1 MYAMSVLL
9 TVYCDVL
16 AAEANRRFNTKI
28 MVLKSPKK
36 KFSEEELSKNSLC
49 EFIRETRIMKQP
61 ELHFDAAAPDAQGQ
75 EALELKSKSS
85 ECSDGFC
92 LIDAPQM

>member
-1 MYAMSVLL
+1 
-9 TVYCDVL
+9 
-16 AAEANRRFNTKI
+16 

-61 ELHFDAAAPDAQGQ
+61 EPHAEIFVADVQRQ
-75 EALELKSKSS
+75 EALELASKSS

-92 LIDAPQM
+92 VVDAPKM

>member
-1 MYAMSVLL
+1 MV
-9 TVYCDVL
+9 

-61 ELHFDAAAPDAQGQ
+61 EAHPEIFAADVQHQ
-75 EALELKSKSS
+75 ETLELASKSS

-92 LIDAPQM
+92 VVEAPQM